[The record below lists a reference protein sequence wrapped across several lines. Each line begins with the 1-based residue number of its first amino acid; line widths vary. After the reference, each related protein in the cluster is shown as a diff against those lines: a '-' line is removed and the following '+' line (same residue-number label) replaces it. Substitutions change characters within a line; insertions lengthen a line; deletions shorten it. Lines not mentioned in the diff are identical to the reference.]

1 MEPEIVHLKPK
12 KLVGKSLVMS
22 LAEDR
27 TQELWKSFMPNRSSI
42 PHQVDHRLYNMKRFD
57 PPFDPARFNANAS
70 FEKWAAV
77 EVSDWHGESHGM
89 QMTAIEGGTYAV
101 FLHHGPA
108 STFSETLG
116 YIFGSWLPSSG
127 YELDDREH
135 FERFTE
141 EYNPM
146 DEQAVEEV
154 WIPIK

>member
-12 KLVGKSLVMS
+12 KLVGKSRVMS

-42 PHQVDHRLYNMKRFD
+42 PHQVDHHLYDMKRFD
-57 PPFDPARFNANAS
+57 PPFNPAQFNADVS

-77 EVSDWHGESHGM
+77 EVSDGHEESHGM
-89 QMTAIEGGTYAV
+89 RMTELVGGVYAV
-101 FLHHGPA
+101 FLHYGPA
-108 STFSETLG
+108 QAFSETLG

-141 EYNPM
+141 AYHPM